1 MDVLRELCQTLSLY
15 YFVRDLAGK
24 VFPCILCALAI
35 FGLNRKLNHH
45 HRERGSLRQER
56 PMAKVGG
63 GLWTIGVITKL
74 DLMDEGTDTRDIL
87 ENKLLPLHRGYI
99 GVVNRSQK
107 DIDGKKDI
115 RAALAAERK
124 FFLSHPGYRHIAERM
139 GTPHLQKTLNQ
150 VNAEFK
156 RITTINLQSKFFSS
170 LDIHST
176 SLIDVYTKKGGVQ
189 GKKIKSIM
197 LPITQSIDNSSQ
209 TAMAET
215 VFGIFVIRHEGAE
228 PGDDPENV
236 GIILEGLE
244 VLDELGNVSF
254 AVAMMF
260 ALVYA
265 LNLSYPPELKFSF
278 ETLQKIMME
287 LDGNRLSTK
296 GQVLKTLLSRA

>member
-1 MDVLRELCQTLSLY
+1 
-15 YFVRDLAGK
+15 
-24 VFPCILCALAI
+24 
-35 FGLNRKLNHH
+35 
-45 HRERGSLRQER
+45 
-56 PMAKVGG
+56 MAKVGG
-63 GLWTIGVITKL
+63 GLRTIGVITKL
-74 DLMDEGTDTRDIL
+74 DLMDEGTDAQDIL
-87 ENKLLPLHRGYI
+87 ENKLLLLHRGYI

-197 LPITQSIDNSSQ
+197 LPITQTDSIDVRRECILKGLCVYFNEDPELVKEYMSIDNSSQ

-228 PGDDPENV
+228 PGYDPENV

-265 LNLSYPPELKFSF
+265 LNLSYPPELKFTF
-278 ETLQKIMME
+278 EALQKIMME

>member
-1 MDVLRELCQTLSLY
+1 
-15 YFVRDLAGK
+15 
-24 VFPCILCALAI
+24 
-35 FGLNRKLNHH
+35 
-45 HRERGSLRQER
+45 
-56 PMAKVGG
+56 
-63 GLWTIGVITKL
+63 
-74 DLMDEGTDTRDIL
+74 MDEGTDARDIL
-87 ENKLLPLHRGYI
+87 ENKPLPLHRGYI

-156 RITTINLQSKFFSS
+156 RITTIKLQSKFFSS

-265 LNLSYPPELKFSF
+265 LNLSYPPELKFTF
-278 ETLQKIMME
+278 EALQKIMME

>member
-1 MDVLRELCQTLSLY
+1 
-15 YFVRDLAGK
+15 
-24 VFPCILCALAI
+24 
-35 FGLNRKLNHH
+35 
-45 HRERGSLRQER
+45 
-56 PMAKVGG
+56 
-63 GLWTIGVITKL
+63 
-74 DLMDEGTDTRDIL
+74 MDEGTDARDIL

-139 GTPHLQKTLNQ
+139 ATPHLQKTLNQ

-156 RITTINLQSKFFSS
+156 RITTMNLQSKFFSS

-197 LPITQSIDNSSQ
+197 LPITQSIDNSTQ

-236 GIILEGLE
+236 GIILEGVE
-244 VLDELGNVSF
+244 VLDELRNVSE
-254 AVAMMF
+254 A
-260 ALVYA
+260 
-265 LNLSYPPELKFSF
+265 
-278 ETLQKIMME
+278 LQKIMME